1 MTQSQEMQVTLFLM
15 TSSLR
20 LEEGDFCAWIRM
32 HGVDDHVRLVLILT
46 DTELEFHLINSHV

>member
-1 MTQSQEMQVTLFLM
+1 MTLFLM